1 MDAANTFKANVKM
14 KRTMVNDADL
24 NGGTMSGKEAA
35 AKGLVTGLADSL
47 KILLG
52 QLEGTATQG
61 IQAKAF
67 KK

>member
-1 MDAANTFKANVKM
+1 
-14 KRTMVNDADL
+14 
-24 NGGTMSGKEAA
+24 MSGKEAA